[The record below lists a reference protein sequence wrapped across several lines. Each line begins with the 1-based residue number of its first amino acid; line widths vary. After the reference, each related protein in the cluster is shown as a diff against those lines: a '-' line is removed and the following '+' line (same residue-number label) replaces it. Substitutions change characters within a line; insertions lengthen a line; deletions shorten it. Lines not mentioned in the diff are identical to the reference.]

1 MAYRIVTDSSCGLSD
16 LYIRQHNLH
25 VLPLTYMVDDVQYPC
40 YVPGKEFDGPAFY
53 NLLRSGKEITTS
65 LPNMNESVTI
75 LKDLARTGDDLLYIG
90 FSSALSGTCQCV
102 SLIMS
107 QLSFEFPDQHFYAV
121 DTLGASLGEGLL
133 VHYAVEMAEQGST
146 IEEVRDWV
154 ENNKLHLAHWF
165 TVDDLMYLFRGGR
178 VTKSSAYAGTLLN
191 VKPVLHMDDRGHLI
205 PTAKVRGRKKSLI
218 AVVDHM
224 DNALEPVKDQK
235 IFIVHSDCPD
245 EASFVADRIK
255 SVYGCKDIEIGYLD
269 PVIGA
274 HCGPGTIGLFYLAE
288 KR

>member
-1 MAYRIVTDSSCGLSD
+1 MAFRIVTDSSCGLSD
-16 LYIRQHNLH
+16 SFLREHDLH
-25 VLPLTYMVDDVQYPC
+25 VLPLTYMVDGEQYPC

-53 NLLRSGKEITTS
+53 DLLRDGKEITTS

-75 LKDLARTGDDLLYIG
+75 LRELAQAGDDLLYIG
-90 FSSALSGTCQCV
+90 FSSALSGTCQCI

-107 QLSFEFPDQHFYAV
+107 QLSVEFPEQRFYAV

-133 VHYAVEMAEQGST
+133 VYYAVEMAEKGSS

-154 ENNKLHLAHWF
+154 EENKLHLAHWF

-191 VKPVLHMDDRGHLI
+191 IKPILHMDDTGHLI
-205 PTAKVRGRKKSLI
+205 PMAKIRGRKKSLI
-218 AVVDHM
+218 SLVDHM
-224 DNALEPVKDQK
+224 DNALEPVEDQK
-235 IFIVHSDCPD
+235 IFIVHSDCAD
-245 EASFVADRIK
+245 EAAFVADRIK
-255 SVYGCKDIEIGYLD
+255 KIFGCADIELGFLD

-274 HCGPGTIGLFYLAE
+274 HCGPGTIGLFWLAE